1 MQDPL
6 VTLPNCLIVSHIA
19 SASVATRTK
28 IVVMAAEN
36 FRAVLA
42 GKPLPHCVNP
52 EVFQIIELN
61 HCSPG
66 VVSYKIYEFCF

>member
-28 IVVMAAEN
+28 MVVMAAEN
-36 FRAVLA
+36 LRAVLA

-52 EVFQIIELN
+52 EVFQI
-61 HCSPG
+61 
-66 VVSYKIYEFCF
+66 